1 MARAAEGRKVN
12 RSELSGIFGVSL
24 PTVDMWV
31 RSGCPGIKVG
41 AGKGGGW
48 EFDTAEVS
56 QWLQKRAADN
66 AAGSPELAD
75 ENAIKRRR
83 AAISLKAD
91 ELDLAQRMGL
101 VAPIEEFER
110 AQAKMFAMLRQSVMT
125 VPARVAM
132 SLVNEKSE
140 IRIKQ
145 VLAAELADAL
155 NRVAEADLELDDEAG
170 DE

>member
-1 MARAAEGRKVN
+1 MARATEGRKVN

-24 PTVDMWV
+24 PTVDLWV
-31 RSGCPGIKVG
+31 RQGCPGIKSG

-66 AAGSPELAD
+66 AAGSPDLAD
-75 ENAIKRRR
+75 ENTLKRRR
-83 AAISLKAD
+83 AAITLKAD
-91 ELDLAQRMGL
+91 ELELAKAMGL
-101 VAPIEEFER
+101 VAPVEEFER
-110 AQAKMFAMLRQSVMT
+110 AQAKMFAMLRQSIMT

-132 SLVNEKSE
+132 SLVGEKSE

-145 VLAAELADAL
+145 ILAAELGDAL
-155 NRVAEADLELDDEAG
+155 RRVAEAEVELDDEEA

>member
-1 MARAAEGRKVN
+1 MARAAQGQKVN

-66 AAGSPELAD
+66 ASGGELAD
-75 ENAIKRRR
+75 ENAVKRRR

-91 ELDLAQRMGL
+91 ELDLAQKMAL

-110 AQAKMFAMLRQSVMT
+110 AQAKMFAMLRQAIMT

-132 SLVNEKSE
+132 GLVGEKSE

-145 VLAAELADAL
+145 VLTAELADAL
-155 NRVAEADLELDDEAG
+155 NRVAEQELELDDEAD